1 MKHFLTAG
9 MTIASIFLW
18 NATSSA
24 NLVVNGGF
32 ETGDFSGW
40 TTIPASTGSLF
51 GVWDISPH
59 SGTYDAN
66 FGGITSGAYDGIS
79 QTLSTVAGTSYNV
92 SFWLM
97 NDNTPPSSFQAYWGG
112 NQILTIDQAN
122 PFSYTQYTFTETA
135 TSNSTALLFQGYQVP
150 GYFYLDDVSVTPT
163 TSAVPEPSTLAM
175 AGVAGLAGLAYSLL
189 RRRLRG
195 AEARCS

>member
-1 MKHFLTAG
+1 MKQFLTAG
-9 MTIASIFLW
+9 VTLAALLMW

-32 ETGDFSGW
+32 ETGDFTGW
-40 TTIPASTGSLF
+40 TQISAPFGSAF
-51 GVWDISPH
+51 GVSNVNPH
-59 SGTYDAN
+59 NGNYAAY
-66 FGGITSGAYDGIS
+66 FGGTTPGDYDGIS
-79 QTLSTVAGTSYNV
+79 QTLSTAIGTSYTV

-97 NDNTPPSSFQAYWGG
+97 NDDSPPNSFQTYWGG
-112 NQILTIDQAN
+112 NQILTVDNASSF
-122 PFSYTQYTFTETA
+122 PYTQYTFTETA

-175 AGVAGLAGLAYSLL
+175 AAVAGLAGLAYSLL

-195 AEARCS
+195 AEARCC